1 MLVAKVGSSSGLVYG
16 STPQAVLA
24 AVGYTKRMKNENENH
39 DNDITLSSS
48 GLVYGSTPQEVLA
61 AVGYS

>member
-1 MLVAKVGSSSGLVYG
+1 
-16 STPQAVLA
+16 
-24 AVGYTKRMKNENENH
+24 MKMKNH